1 MGLQMNLGAYLE
13 RRGITAYRLVKATEG
28 RLAPAT
34 VYGLA
39 ARPAQRIDLATVG
52 TVLEA
57 LSALTGSPVQVQ
69 DVLETLDAEG
79 DQRREDARRRIAAPR
94 KAAGKLQGSAA
105 PRKATGAC
113 PTNWP
118 RCAGVTFDPSVSAV
132 SGHISLAAGL
142 PDQRPVPY
150 PSANRHR
157 AGRTR
162 GSQWSGLS

>member
-13 RRGITAYRLVKATEG
+13 SRGITAYRLVKATEG

-79 DQRREDARRRIAAPR
+79 NQRREDARRRIAAPR
-94 KAAGKLQGSAA
+94 KGSKTQGSAA
-105 PRKATGAC
+105 PAPEGD
-113 PTNWP
+113 W
-118 RCAGVTFDPSVSAV
+118 SV
-132 SGHISLAAGL
+132 
-142 PDQRPVPY
+142 PDQLTEMR
-150 PSANRHR
+150 
-157 AGRTR
+157 GRD
-162 GSQWSGLS
+162 L

>member
-28 RLAPAT
+28 RLAPVT

-39 ARPAQRIDLATVG
+39 AKPAQRIDLATVG

-57 LSALTGSPVQVQ
+57 LSELTGSPVQVQ

-94 KAAGKLQGSAA
+94 
-105 PRKATGAC
+105 
-113 PTNWP
+113 
-118 RCAGVTFDPSVSAV
+118 
-132 SGHISLAAGL
+132 SG
-142 PDQRPVPY
+142 
-150 PSANRHR
+150 
-157 AGRTR
+157 
-162 GSQWSGLS
+162 